1 MRPFIGVRELRNDL
15 QARKYSAV
23 ELTEFYLDRIS
34 EHNDQINCFITVDA
48 ERCLER
54 AAVADRQLATSN
66 PHPLCGIPIA
76 HKDLFCTAGVRT
88 TCASNMLKS
97 FIAPYDATVVKQ
109 TSDAGTISLGKTNMD
124 EFAMGSSNETSCF
137 GIVRNPWN
145 LRRVPGGSSGG
156 AAASVASGMTPLAT
170 GSDTGGSIRQ
180 PASLCGVT
188 GLKPTY
194 GRVSRFGM
202 IAFAS
207 SLDQGGPIAHSA
219 NDAFELLATMEGHDP
234 QDSTSANV
242 SKTVLPDHDRTFVI
256 GIPESLF
263 KELDDRIAECLQQAR
278 RQFEALGHRIEV
290 IELPHIDAAVA
301 AYYVLSSAEASTNL
315 ARYDGVRY
323 GHRTETS
330 LDLLDMYCRTRTE
343 GFGLEV
349 KRRILTGT
357 YSLSVGY
364 FDAYYVKAQKIR
376 RLVRDGFLAA
386 FEKVDLILAPVTP
399 TTAFEIGSLKADPV
413 EMYKQ
418 DLYTIPV
425 SLAGLPA
432 LSLPCGFAED
442 LPVGMQLIGPHFAEG
457 GVLAA
462 GMAFQDATDWHDRH
476 PSLEVTQAS

>member
-1 MRPFIGVRELRNDL
+1 MKPYIGVRQLRSDL
-15 QARKYSAV
+15 QAKKYSAV
-23 ELTEFYLDRIS
+23 ELAQFYLDRIAKF
-34 EHNDQINCFITVDA
+34 NDQINCFITVDT

-54 AAVADRQLATSN
+54 AAAADRALATSN
-66 PHPLCGIPIA
+66 APSLNGIPIA

-88 TCASNMLKS
+88 TCASSMLKS
-97 FIAPYDATVVKQ
+97 FVAPYDATVVKQ
-109 TSDAGTISLGKTNMD
+109 TSNAGTVTLGKTNMD

-137 GIVRNPWN
+137 GAVRNPWN
-145 LRRVPGGSSGG
+145 LKRVPGGSSGG
-156 AAASVASGMTPLAT
+156 AAASVSSGMTPLAT

-219 NDAFELLATMEGHDP
+219 VDVHELLTAMEGHDP
-234 QDSTSANV
+234 RDSTSANIA
-242 SKTVLPDHDRTFVI
+242 KTELSARDRRFVI
-256 GIPESLF
+256 GFPDSL
-263 KELDDRIAECLQQAR
+263 LDGLDENIAKCMEQAR
-278 RQFEALGHRIEV
+278 KQFEMLGHKIEV

-323 GHRTETS
+323 GHRTDS
-330 LDLLDMYCRTRTE
+330 SADLLDMYRRTRTE

-364 FDAYYVKAQKIR
+364 FDAYYLKAQKIR
-376 RLVRDGFLAA
+376 RLVRDGFLEA
-386 FEKVDLILAPVTP
+386 FKKVDLILAPVSP
-399 TTAFEIGSLKADPV
+399 TTAFEIASLKASPV
-413 EMYKQ
+413 EMYRQ

-425 SLAGLPA
+425 SLAGLPS
-432 LSLPCGFAED
+432 LSLPCGFVEG
-442 LPVGMQLIGPHFAEG
+442 LPIGMQLIGPHFSEG
-457 GVLAA
+457 DVLT
-462 GMAFQDATDWHDRH
+462 GGIEFQSVTDWHDQH
-476 PSLEVTQAS
+476 PNLEATCAS

>member
-1 MRPFIGVRELRNDL
+1 MQELRSDL
-15 QARKYSAV
+15 QAKKYSAV
-23 ELTEFYLDRIS
+23 ELARFYLDRIAKL
-34 EHNDQINCFITVDA
+34 NDQINCFITVDA

-54 AAVADRQLATSN
+54 AAAVDKQLATASSQ
-66 PHPLCGIPIA
+66 PLCGIPIA

-88 TCASNMLKS
+88 TCASNMLRS
-97 FIAPYDATVVKQ
+97 FVAPYDATVVQQ
-109 TSDAGTISLGKTNMD
+109 TRDAGTVLLGKTNMD

-137 GIVRNPWN
+137 GAVCNPWN
-145 LRRVPGGSSGG
+145 LKRVPGGSSGG

-207 SLDQGGPIAHSA
+207 SLDQGGPLAHSA
-219 NDAFELLATMEGHDP
+219 ADVYELLAAMEGHDP
-234 QDSTSANV
+234 RDSTSATIK
-242 SKTVLPDHDRTFVI
+242 KTALPDRDRMFVI
-256 GIPESLF
+256 GYPETLF
-263 KELDDRIAECLQQAR
+263 AGLDKNIAACIDQAR
-278 RQFEALGHRIEV
+278 KQFEALGHKIEV
-290 IELPHIDAAVA
+290 IELPYIDAAVA

-323 GHRTETS
+323 GHRTEAS
-330 LDLLDMYCRTRTE
+330 VDLLDMYCRTRSE
-343 GFGLEV
+343 GFGREV

-364 FDAYYVKAQKIR
+364 FDAYYLKAQKIR
-376 RLVRDGFLAA
+376 RLVRDGFLEA
-386 FEKVDLILAPVTP
+386 FENVDLILAPVTP
-399 TTAFEIGSLKADPV
+399 TTAFEIESILADPV
-413 EMYKQ
+413 EMYRQ

-432 LSLPCGFAED
+432 LSLPCGFVES
-442 LPVGMQLIGPHFAEG
+442 LPVGVQLIGQHFSESD
-457 GVLAA
+457 VLSG
-462 GMAFQDATDWHDRH
+462 GMAYQSVTDWHDWH
-476 PSLEVTQAS
+476 PSFEDTVAS

>member
-1 MRPFIGVRELRNDL
+1 MRPYIGVRELRDDL
-15 QARKYSAV
+15 HARKYSAV
-23 ELTEFYLDRIS
+23 ELTQFYLDRIAK
-34 EHNDQINCFITVDA
+34 HNDQINCFITVDA

-54 AAVADRQLATSN
+54 AAVADLQLTTSN
-66 PHPLCGIPIA
+66 PQPLCGIPIA

-88 TCASNMLKS
+88 TCASKMLTS

-109 TSDAGTISLGKTNMD
+109 TADAGTILLGKTNMD

-137 GIVRNPWN
+137 GVVRNPWD
-145 LRRVPGGSSGG
+145 LRCVPGGSSGG
-156 AAASVASGMTPLAT
+156 AAASVASGMSPLAT

-194 GRVSRFGM
+194 GRVSRYGM

-219 NDAFELLATMEGHDP
+219 YDVHELLTAMEGHDP
-234 QDSTSANV
+234 QDSTSARV
-242 SKTVLPDHDRTFVI
+242 PKTDLPQRDRTFVI

-263 KELDDRIAECLQQAR
+263 EDLDDKIAECIQQAR
-278 RQFEALGHRIEV
+278 RQFEALGHKIEV
-290 IELPHIDAAVA
+290 IELPHSDAAVA

-364 FDAYYVKAQKIR
+364 FDAYYLKAQKIR

-413 EMYKQ
+413 QMYKQ

-432 LSLPCGFAED
+432 LSLPCGFVED
-442 LPVGMQLIGPHFAEG
+442 LPIGMQLIGPHFAEG
-457 GVLAA
+457 KVLAA
-462 GMAFQDATDWHDRH
+462 GMAFQEKTDWHDRH
-476 PSLEVTQAS
+476 PSLEAVLGS

>member
-1 MRPFIGVRELRNDL
+1 MKPFVGVRELRTDL
-15 QARKYSAV
+15 QAKKYSAV
-23 ELTEFYLDRIS
+23 ELTQFYLDRIADL
-34 EHNDQINCFITVDA
+34 NDRINCFITVDT

-54 AAVADRQLATSN
+54 AAVADRQLASSH
-66 PHPLCGIPIA
+66 PQPLCGIPIA

-109 TSDAGTISLGKTNMD
+109 ISDAGAISLGKTNMD
-124 EFAMGSSNETSCF
+124 EFAMGSSNETSYF
-137 GIVRNPWN
+137 GGVSNPWN
-145 LRRVPGGSSGG
+145 MKRVPGGSSGG
-156 AAASVASGMTPLAT
+156 AVASVASGMTPLAT

-219 NDAFELLATMEGHDP
+219 DDVYELLAAMEGHDP
-234 QDSTSANV
+234 QDSTSARV
-242 SKTVLPDHDRTFVI
+242 KETVLPTRERRYVI
-256 GIPESLF
+256 GYPESLL
-263 KELDDRIAECLQQAR
+263 EGLDERIAERIQQAR
-278 RQFEALGHRIEV
+278 RQFEALGHKIEV
-290 IELPHIDAAVA
+290 IELPYIDAAVA

-330 LDLLDMYCRTRTE
+330 EDLLDMYCRSRTE

-364 FDAYYVKAQKIR
+364 FDAYYLKAQKIR

-386 FEKVDLILAPVTP
+386 FESVDLILAPVTP
-399 TTAFEIGSLKADPV
+399 TTAFEIGSLRSDPV

-432 LSLPCGFAED
+432 LSLPCGFID
-442 LPVGMQLIGPHFAEG
+442 GLPVGMQLIGPHFGEG
-457 GVLAA
+457 DVLAG
-462 GMAFQDATDWHDRH
+462 GMAFQRETDWHEQH
-476 PSLEVTQAS
+476 PSLDEPSAP

>member
-1 MRPFIGVRELRNDL
+1 MRELRSDL
-15 QARKYSAV
+15 QAKKYSAV
-23 ELTEFYLDRIS
+23 ELAQFYLDRIAKF
-34 EHNDQINCFITVDA
+34 NDQINCFISVDT

-54 AAVADRQLATSN
+54 AAEADKRLANSTSQS
-66 PHPLCGIPIA
+66 LCGIPIA
-76 HKDLFCTAGVRT
+76 HKDLFCTAGLRT
-88 TCASNMLKS
+88 TCASNMLRS
-97 FIAPYDATVVKQ
+97 FVAPYDATIVKQ
-109 TSDAGTISLGKTNMD
+109 TSDAGTVSLGKTNMD

-137 GIVRNPWN
+137 GAVRNPWN
-145 LRRVPGGSSGG
+145 LKRVPGGSSGG
-156 AAASVASGMTPLAT
+156 AAASVSSGMTPLAT

-207 SLDQGGPIAHSA
+207 SLDQGGPLAHSA
-219 NDAFELLATMEGHDP
+219 VDVYELLTAMEGHDP
-234 QDSTSANV
+234 RDSTSANIK
-242 SKTVLPDHDRTFVI
+242 KTVLPERDRTFVV
-256 GIPESLF
+256 GYPDSLF
-263 KELDDRIAECLQQAR
+263 DGLDKNIAACIEQAR
-278 RQFEALGHRIEV
+278 KQLEALGYKIEI

-323 GHRTETS
+323 GHRTEAS
-330 LDLLDMYCRTRTE
+330 VDLLDMYCRSRSE

-364 FDAYYVKAQKIR
+364 FDAYYLKAQKIR
-376 RLVRDGFLAA
+376 RLVRDGFLEA
-386 FEKVDLILAPVTP
+386 FKNVDLILAPVSP
-399 TTAFEIGSLKADPV
+399 TTAFEINSMKADPV
-413 EMYKQ
+413 EMYRQ

-432 LSLPCGFAED
+432 LSLPCGFVEG
-442 LPVGMQLIGPHFAEG
+442 LPVGMQLIGPHFSEG
-457 GVLAA
+457 DVLT
-462 GMAFQDATDWHDRH
+462 GGIAFQNETDWHEQH
-476 PSLEVTQAS
+476 PSLEVTCAS